1 VVIPPGIGPTS
12 SVVAHFFDRLLVTT
26 LNTITKRSGEVDF
39 VAHRNATFL
48 TDADGTLPLKDFLDE
63 ELGMPI
69 TTEETI
75 PNGVG
80 GNR

>member
-1 VVIPPGIGPTS
+1 M
-12 SVVAHFFDRLLVTT
+12 
-26 LNTITKRSGEVDF
+26 
-39 VAHRNATFL
+39 FL